1 MRAVQAGPLA
11 GLIAQV
17 LLLAVLGGT
26 VGLSVTG
33 WAIGLICGV
42 ITNAAL
48 ARGLSRHGSNR
59 LRAADWV
66 TFARASLAVG
76 VAGLVADS
84 FAHRAPVTLLVS
96 ISALALALDFV
107 DGWVARRTRTTAT
120 LGAWFDGEVDAFLIL
135 VLSVYVARSAG
146 VWVLAIGAARY
157 AFLAAGWPLPW
168 MRARLPPRYWRKVV
182 AATQGIVL
190 TTAAAAVLPLRVNQA
205 ILVGALLLLAESFG
219 RDVWW
224 LWTHRQA
231 KGTTGSDV
239 GVAAPAV
246 GHGRLRR
253 TIAAAFSV
261 LAVLFVWAALVAPNQ
276 AQDLTV
282 TAFLRVPIEGLVLI
296 ALAAVLPT
304 IPRRILAGVLG
315 PALALLVILKIL
327 DIAFF
332 SAFAR
337 PFDLIGDAGDAG
349 IGIET
354 LRAALG
360 HTEANLIV
368 YGGVALAVALLV
380 GMTLADVSAHP
391 PRGRQPPRVTRRRSR
406 ARRRLAA
413 LLGLRRPAPLP
424 HPDRLHERRRLRRPR
439 GRSGTGRHP
448 RRGRLRQPDQP
459 RPLPRHARQP
469 AADRSARQGRSP
481 RVRRVLRAGLGP
493 GLLLFP
499 RHRRVTQ

>member
-1 MRAVQAGPLA
+1 MRPVQAGPA
-11 GLIAQV
+11 GRLIAQV

-59 LRAADWV
+59 LRAANWV

-107 DGWVARRTRTTAT
+107 DGWVARRTRTTAP
-120 LGAWFDGEVDAFLIL
+120 LGAWLDGEVDAFLIL

-157 AFLAAGWPLPW
+157 VFLAAGWPLPW

-190 TTAAAAVLPLRVNQA
+190 TTAAAAVLPPRVNQA

-239 GVAAPAV
+239 GAAPAV
-246 GHGRLRR
+246 GRGRLRR

-282 TAFLRVPIEGLVLI
+282 TAFLRVPLEGLVLI
-296 ALAAVLPT
+296 ALAAVMPT

-315 PALALLVILKIL
+315 PALALLVILKTL

-368 YGGVALAVALLV
+368 YGGVGLAVALLV
-380 GMTLADVSAHP
+380 VMTLAML
-391 PRGRQPPRVTRRRSR
+391 RLTRVAAGHRRWSLG
-406 ARRRLAA
+406 AVAGTRRRLAG
-413 LLGLRRPAPLP
+413 LLGLRRAISLP
-424 HPDRLHERRRLRRPR
+424 HARRLASAASYVAPR
-439 GRSGTGRHP
+439 GRNGTGRHP
-448 RRGRLRQPDQP
+448 RRGRLRQADQP
-459 RPLPRHARQP
+459 RPLPSTPGTP
-469 AADRSARQGRSP
+469 ASHRSARQERP
-481 RVRRVLRAGLGP
+481 ARIRRILRAGLGP
-493 GLLLFP
+493 GLLLLP
-499 RHRRVTQ
+499 RHRRVT